1 MGRPG
6 ETRCN
11 SNRGVTGGGRGR
23 GVSGSAGGREDRG
36 TGGGDTCPR
45 PCHTLASPSV
55 RQGEGRGGRWVEASE
70 QPHAPECR
78 RSRPGGRADLRVLPR
93 TGEVHARAQGGAGCS
108 RLPWGRG
115 SKHMRQGD
123 GKAERVAEREGLGD
137 PFHESGDGR
146 CTRGPIGTPL
156 VTPVSSACQ
165 TGGRTRS
172 ADGGTSRRQGS
183 RF

>member
-1 MGRPG
+1 M
-6 ETRCN
+6 
-11 SNRGVTGGGRGR
+11 
-23 GVSGSAGGREDRG
+23 
-36 TGGGDTCPR
+36 
-45 PCHTLASPSV
+45 
-55 RQGEGRGGRWVEASE
+55 
-70 QPHAPECR
+70 
-78 RSRPGGRADLRVLPR
+78 
-93 TGEVHARAQGGAGCS
+93 
-108 RLPWGRG
+108 PWGRG